1 MKTRPLSLL
10 VAAVL
15 LVVTPVAPAA
25 SFYFTADAGVL
36 LTDDV
41 DAVVPQFGPPVAT
54 TFNLDPGIRFQVG
67 VGYRLTDW
75 FAVELQSG
83 AAANNFDALAGSGMI
98 NQMPI
103 LLNGVFR
110 KKFGAFEPFV
120 GAGAGTAASF
130 VAFDNA
136 ILTPAGPVLDGTEV
150 DMVFAW
156 QLYGGLDYRFNES
169 MAVGLVYRFIAAGDS
184 DWDVSGLGTISAEGT
199 TSHTIGAHF
208 SLEF

>member
-1 MKTRPLSLL
+1 MKTRSLSLL
-10 VAAVL
+10 AAVAL

-83 AAANNFDALAGSGMI
+83 AAANNFDGLAGSGMI
-98 NQMPI
+98 NQVPI

-156 QLYGGLDYRFNES
+156 QLYGGLDYRINES

>member
-83 AAANNFDALAGSGMI
+83 AAANNFDGLAGSGMI
-98 NQMPI
+98 NQVPI

-156 QLYGGLDYRFNES
+156 QLYGGLDYRFNKS

-184 DWDVSGLGTISAEGT
+184 DWDVSGLGTIAAEGT